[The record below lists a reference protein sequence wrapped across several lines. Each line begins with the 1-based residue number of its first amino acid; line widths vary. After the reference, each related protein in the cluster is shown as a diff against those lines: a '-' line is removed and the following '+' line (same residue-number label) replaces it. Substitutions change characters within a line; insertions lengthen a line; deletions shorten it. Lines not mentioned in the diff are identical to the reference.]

1 MPRALQKQHRNRK
14 PSRAAE
20 RFAIIGSVPRL
31 PRQSVWRRDYAAW
44 RLIGRQ
50 PRVSFSQRFGSFCD
64 RVRLQ
69 NLPRM
74 DPLYQCAKPRR
85 ARAVL
90 YLRVS
95 TLTRLR
101 LFVAVGSLKAIA
113 NASGP
118 ANRVRPR
125 CSRIAL
131 CNGPL
136 RCGQSAL
143 RHPPST
149 ASFASSAMLWA
160 LIEAA
165 SPSAALRHRPRYSAP
180 AYRGFSRA
188 HERSRNP
195 AVAR

>member
-20 RFAIIGSVPRL
+20 RFAIIGAVPRL
-31 PRQSVWRRDYAAW
+31 PRQSVGVETTLPGVLLAGSPASASRKDSAVFAIGCDCRTSPAWILFINAPNRDW
-44 RLIGRQ
+44 
-50 PRVSFSQRFGSFCD
+50 
-64 RVRLQ
+64 
-69 NLPRM
+69 
-74 DPLYQCAKPRR
+74 

-160 LIEAA
+160 LFEAA